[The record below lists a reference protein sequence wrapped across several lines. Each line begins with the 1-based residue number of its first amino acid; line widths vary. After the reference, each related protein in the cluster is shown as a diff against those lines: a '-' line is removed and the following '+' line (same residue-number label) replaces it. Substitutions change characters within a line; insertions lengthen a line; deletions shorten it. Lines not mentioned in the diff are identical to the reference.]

1 MGFFSGWVFWFCFF
15 LREALGAA
23 VLWKVARGN
32 RSAGGSPNPGSDG
45 ADLGLRAAEEE
56 SDTERL

>member
-1 MGFFSGWVFWFCFF
+1 MLC
-15 LREALGAA
+15 
-23 VLWKVARGN
+23 KVARGN
-32 RSAGGSPNPGSDG
+32 RSAGGWTNPGSDG